1 MKHPV
6 ADAVLPSTGP
16 GREGKGN
23 DVKPTIAAVLLALAA
38 AAAPAQAGT
47 PPPWEREPLAF
58 DVLQFHLEGDLLLPP
73 GAAGCPVVVYV
84 WGAGP
89 TNRAGTIARSPVL
102 REMVAAGYAVYLH
115 DQPGSGGS
123 TGDFTRG
130 SLFRERAAITAAA
143 LDRLAAHP
151 RLDPER
157 LGLYGSSQA
166 AYVLPLVLA
175 VSDRVAFLV
184 CWSCPMENSIEQSA
198 YLVQNMVRCAG
209 RPLETALAAED
220 RYRRRALAPDYAAY
234 REAAA
239 WLDSLPEIRDEL
251 GWAGVAP
258 ADAWAPLAPD
268 AESFLDPGR
277 EFPPL
282 DMPVLVIYGANDR
295 NVDPVQGAA
304 RFRAL
309 LRAGPAGR
317 QEIVVIEGADHNMMR
332 TPDGCVQHQQGGY
345 RGLADARLAAEFPA
359 AVGGW
364 LRRLGS

>member
-1 MKHPV
+1 MKPPAAGV
-6 ADAVLPSTGP
+6 VIRSAGP

-23 DVKPTIAAVLLALAA
+23 DVKPAIAALMLTLAA
-38 AAAPAQAGT
+38 AAAPAQEGG

-84 WGAGP
+84 WGAGR
-89 TNRAGTIARSPVL
+89 TDRERAMAKSPVL
-102 REMVAAGYAVYLH
+102 REMVAAGFAVYLH

-130 SLFRERAAITAAA
+130 RLFRERAAITGAA
-143 LDRLAAHP
+143 LERLAEHP

-166 AYVLPLVLA
+166 AYVIPLVLA
-175 VSDRVAFLV
+175 ASERVGFMV
-184 CWSCPMENSIEQSA
+184 CWSCPMQNSIEQSA
-198 YLVQNMVRCAG
+198 YLVENLVRCAG
-209 RPLETALAAED
+209 RPEATALAAAEQ
-220 RYRRRALAPDYAAY
+220 YRRRALAPDYAAY
-234 REAAA
+234 SAAAA

-251 GWAGVAP
+251 GWGGIAAAG
-258 ADAWAPLAPD
+258 DWAPPAPD

-282 DMPVLVIYGANDR
+282 DIPALVIYGANDR
-295 NVDPVQGAA
+295 NVDPVQGER
-304 RFRAL
+304 RFREL

-317 QEIVVIEGADHNMMR
+317 QEIVVIEGADHNLML
-332 TPDGCVQHQQGGY
+332 TPDGCVQHQLRGY
-345 RGLADARLAAEFPA
+345 REGTGARLAEAFPA
-359 AVGGW
+359 AVAAW
-364 LRRLGS
+364 LRALPR

>member
-1 MKHPV
+1 MTRI
-6 ADAVLPSTGP
+6 TGLAA
-16 GREGKGN
+16 
-23 DVKPTIAAVLLALAA
+23 TATLLLAAIAAGQTPD
-38 AAAPAQAGT
+38 PA
-47 PPPWEREPLAF
+47 WDREPLAF
-58 DVLQFHLEGDLLLPP
+58 DADRFHLEGDLLLPA
-73 GAAGCPVVVYV
+73 GATGCPVVVYV

-89 TNRAGTIARSPVL
+89 TDRAGTIARSRVL

-115 DQPGSGGS
+115 DKPGSGGS

-130 SLFRERAAITAAA
+130 RLFRERAAITAAA

-151 RLDPER
+151 RLDPGR

-175 VSDRVAFLV
+175 ASDRVAFLV
-184 CWSCPMENSIEQSA
+184 CWSCPIENSIEQSA
-198 YLVQNMVRCAG
+198 YLVGNMVLCAG
-209 RPLETALAAED
+209 RSQETAAAAEE

-258 ADAWAPLAPD
+258 AEAWAPLAPD

-304 RFRAL
+304 RFREL
-309 LRAGPAGR
+309 LRAGPEGQ

-332 TPDGCVQHQQGGY
+332 TPDGCVQHQLAGY
-345 RGLADARLAAEFPA
+345 RRLADARMADEFPA

-364 LRRLGS
+364 LRRLAP